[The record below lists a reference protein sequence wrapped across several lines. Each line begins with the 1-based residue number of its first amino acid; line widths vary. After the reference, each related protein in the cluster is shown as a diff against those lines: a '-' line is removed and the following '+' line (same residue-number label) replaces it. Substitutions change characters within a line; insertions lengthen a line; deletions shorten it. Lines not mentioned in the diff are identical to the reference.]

1 MFKGT
6 VIAQIIAVLAS
17 IYLAKI
23 YGSEAYG
30 LFGTYISI
38 SGIFLILNTLQLDN
52 CIVTIKDKNESK
64 NLANA
69 LFFIT
74 MVIGLLSI
82 LGYSVLAY
90 FFNVSSFKFQLIAI
104 TLGGS
109 ILFSFTKIHEAFF
122 TLHKKYKFI
131 SNGKILL
138 AIFNFVF
145 QFLFYWKFKLLGLV
159 YGSILSLFVT
169 IGYYFIKNRKY
180 ISKINFNTLKYS
192 VLKNKSVVHFLLP
205 SALINS
211 LAINIIPVLMVAFF
225 SLKESGVYFFSYKIL
240 ATPLFL
246 IGSSVSQVYYQKSAV
261 LFNHS
266 KDKLYNLTK
275 QIVWVNVLIMAAFLM
290 LINTIGI
297 YILEIFFNK
306 NWENLRL
313 FTLILSFLILV
324 RSTFNPISNIIIV
337 LDKNHVGLLFNIYL
351 LIVNLAAIYIGY
363 LFGSIIYTV
372 VLLAI
377 FGSIGYLVLLFYFL
391 NLLKK
396 LK

>member
-6 VIAQIIAVLAS
+6 VIAQIIAVLGS

-38 SGIFLILNTLQLDN
+38 SSIFLILNTLQLDN
-52 CIVTIKDKNESK
+52 CIVTITDKNESR
-64 NLANA
+64 NLTNA
-69 LFFIT
+69 LFYIA
-74 MVIGLLSI
+74 MAVGLLTVF
-82 LGYSVLAY
+82 GYSIYAY
-90 FFNVSSFKFQLIAI
+90 FFNVSWFKLQLIAI
-104 TLGGS
+104 TLGGG

-122 TLHKKYKFI
+122 TLHKKYHYI

-138 AIFNFVF
+138 AIFNFIF

-159 YGSILSLFVT
+159 YGSIFSLLVT
-169 IGYYFIKNRKY
+169 LGYYFIRNKKF
-180 ISKINFNTLKYS
+180 ITTINPVKLKYS
-192 VLKNKSVVHFLLP
+192 ILKNKSVVQYLLP

-225 SLKESGVYFFSYKIL
+225 SLKDSGVYFFSYKIL

-246 IGSSVSQVYYQKSAV
+246 IGSSVSQVYYQKSTI
-261 LFNHS
+261 LFHHS
-266 KDKLYNLTK
+266 KEKLYKLTK
-275 QIVWVNVLIMAAFLM
+275 QLVWVNLLIMAVFLL
-290 LINTIGI
+290 LINTVGI

-324 RSTFNPISNIIIV
+324 RSSFNPISNIIIV
-337 LDKNHVGLLFNIYL
+337 LDKNHIALLFNVYL
-351 LIVNLAAIYIGY
+351 LIVNLTAIYTGY
-363 LFGSIIYTV
+363 LFASIVYTV
-372 VLLAI
+372 VLLTI

-391 NLLKK
+391 NHLKT
-396 LK
+396 LR